1 MASSSKSLPVRVAM
15 VTTHPIQYQV
25 PWLRMLGRT
34 AGVDL
39 HVFFAM
45 LPDAAEQGDRKSVV

>member
-1 MASSSKSLPVRVAM
+1 MRVAM

-25 PWLRMLGRT
+25 PWLRMLAASEGI
-34 AGVDL
+34 DL

-45 LPDAAEQGDRKSVV
+45 IP